1 MLVNWVTLYKHIT
14 VDGFLRFLFLMRRR
28 LKVEHQ
34 AKPRNLAIVQTF
46 PPQKMQVRQHKNHSA
61 PNSMKNDFFI
71 IYLHAAYLLCLITEM
86 QEIKEIN
93 APLISRY
100 N

>member
-14 VDGFLRFLFLMRRR
+14 VDGFLRFLFLMRR

-46 PPQKMQVRQHKNHSA
+46 LPQKMQVRHHKNHSA
-61 PNSMKNDFFI
+61 PNSMKNDFF
-71 IYLHAAYLLCLITEM
+71 YNLLTRGLSIM
-86 QEIKEIN
+86 LDNRN
-93 APLISRY
+93 AGNKRDKCTSDKQV
-100 N
+100 